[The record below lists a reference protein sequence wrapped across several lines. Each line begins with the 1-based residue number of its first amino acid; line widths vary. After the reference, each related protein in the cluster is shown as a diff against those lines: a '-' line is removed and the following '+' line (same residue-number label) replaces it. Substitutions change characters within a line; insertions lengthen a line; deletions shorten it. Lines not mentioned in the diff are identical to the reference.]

1 MFPRGSA
8 VFRGISQDAHHKQD
22 RPGSRR
28 RLQNDQT
35 FTSPISPSTLGS
47 YLWDSSVTGVNLN
60 RVGPQRQYGRTVMRV
75 QGQTSG
81 LCHLRG
87 DSLAVY
93 EENRWKALSERD
105 YAEAGDAV
113 SALTAGAV
121 RIAASE
127 EEEAGFSAVSAAY
140 SMSIETEM
148 KSGVY
153 YTPYY
158 PLTLPEGA
166 APYHDAYIRNS
177 SQRTSYAV
185 LYTDAHTDVPDE
197 TYEAFVHET
206 YTQVPDQTRQA
217 LADILQQLDV
227 QPGDDPHRILAAVQS
242 YVSSSARY
250 DLNTPAVPD
259 GEDFVSWFL
268 HESETG
274 YCVHF
279 ATAAAILLRCMDVP
293 ARYVTGFSTN
303 VTAGSWT
310 TVTTDDAH
318 AWVEYYVDGLGW
330 YVLDPT
336 PAMQDSHILTLQP
349 DNSSET
355 DPAPTQE
362 EDQVQQVPETS
373 TTETTPD
380 APEVSPE
387 TSDKPTGTNQES
399 SKTFHFFRYLWPI
412 LAAAAAVA
420 VLLSLLTYFSST
432 SSVLE
437 NIAGVLT
444 SPFRAATTAVS
455 GWVADKRQ
463 YYEDVTSLKEENAA
477 LKKEVAELRAQQRQ
491 AQADSEENKLLRELL
506 KLQEQRRDFQFVST
520 AVLAHSES
528 SWTSSL
534 TLNHGTDQGI
544 AAGDCVVSAEGY
556 LVGII
561 SEVGYNWSTVLT
573 IIDTDTELGA
583 RIFRTGEVA
592 VAEGN
597 FALMGQGRLKLSY
610 LTSDDEVLIGD
621 QIVTSGLG
629 GYYPSGLVIGAVESL
644 KTGDDGLA
652 RYAVL
657 APMMDLN
664 TLTEVFVITDFAI
677 VD

>member
-1 MFPRGSA
+1 
-8 VFRGISQDAHHKQD
+8 
-22 RPGSRR
+22 
-28 RLQNDQT
+28 
-35 FTSPISPSTLGS
+35 
-47 YLWDSSVTGVNLN
+47 
-60 RVGPQRQYGRTVMRV
+60 
-75 QGQTSG
+75 
-81 LCHLRG
+81 
-87 DSLAVY
+87 
-93 EENRWKALSERD
+93 
-105 YAEAGDAV
+105 
-113 SALTAGAV
+113 
-121 RIAASE
+121 
-127 EEEAGFSAVSAAY
+127 
-140 SMSIETEM
+140 M
-148 KSGVY
+148 K
-153 YTPYY
+153 
-158 PLTLPEGA
+158 E
-166 APYHDAYIRNS
+166 
-177 SQRTSYAV
+177 
-185 LYTDAHTDVPDE
+185 
-197 TYEAFVHET
+197 
-206 YTQVPDQTRQA
+206 
-217 LADILQQLDV
+217 
-227 QPGDDPHRILAAVQS
+227 
-242 YVSSSARY
+242 
-250 DLNTPAVPD
+250 
-259 GEDFVSWFL
+259 
-268 HESETG
+268 
-274 YCVHF
+274 
-279 ATAAAILLRCMDVP
+279 
-293 ARYVTGFSTN
+293 
-303 VTAGSWT
+303 
-310 TVTTDDAH
+310 
-318 AWVEYYVDGLGW
+318 
-330 YVLDPT
+330 
-336 PAMQDSHILTLQP
+336 
-349 DNSSET
+349 
-355 DPAPTQE
+355 
-362 EDQVQQVPETS
+362 
-373 TTETTPD
+373 
-380 APEVSPE
+380 
-387 TSDKPTGTNQES
+387 
-399 SKTFHFFRYLWPI
+399 FFRRHGLRI

-528 SWTSSL
+528 NWTSSL

-544 AAGDCVVSAEGY
+544 AVGDCVVSAEGH

-573 IIDTDTELGA
+573 VIDTDTELGA

-592 VAEGN
+592 VAEGD
-597 FALMGQGRLKLSY
+597 FALMGQSRLKLSY

-657 APMMDLN
+657 APMMDFN